1 MKKIF
6 LLLIVG
12 FIACK
17 SNSTS
22 NNDNNTIVKKDS
34 LKSLSENN
42 SDIINY
48 FSNYKNIYKFNDSI
62 NASELATTDLLLM
75 DTVLLKKYKLVAIQN
90 KHETGA
96 EICHY
101 KDAACKI
108 IAYYKSDKYCLL
120 ALTYFTVSAGD
131 GSPIL
136 QLSTFNN
143 DGILLNKKEFEIES
157 WQGPEYHPTQYLII
171 KNINGFEFVTSSI
184 IRVFKDEEM
193 SILVSE
199 KHKIKKD
206 VFEIK
211 EGMIKQLK

>member
-6 LLLIVG
+6 LILIVG

-22 NNDNNTIVKKDS
+22 NNDNNTVVNKDS
-34 LKSLSENN
+34 LKSISENN

-62 NASELATTDLLLM
+62 NASELATTDLLFM
-75 DTVLLKKYKLVAIQN
+75 DTILLKKYKLVTIQN
-90 KHETGA
+90 KQETGA
-96 EICHY
+96 EIKYY

-108 IAYYKSDKYCLL
+108 IAYYKGDKYCLL
-120 ALTYFTVSAGD
+120 ALTYFTVLAGD

-157 WQGPEYHPTQYLII
+157 WQGTEYHPTQYLII
-171 KNINGFEFVTSSI
+171 KNINRFELVTNSI
-184 IRVFKDEEM
+184 ERVFKDEEM
-193 SILVSE
+193 SILISE
-199 KHKIKKD
+199 KHKTKRN